1 MLVKGDILQRSRLD
15 VLDDIYHLYDDFS
28 KGLAVA
34 CKRGCAL
41 CCTQNVTMTTLEG
54 YRILQYLIS
63 TGQRD
68 LLQVVHDITP
78 RKRFKPVLSTNDFAA
93 FCLRGEDPPEES
105 DNDSLGVTCK
115 FLLHDECL
123 IYGQRPFGCRCFF
136 SVRECAKEASAVV
149 DPFLITVNT
158 VFLQFIEHIDT
169 GGLFGNMN
177 DVLMFLEPGKQR
189 KHYETQMTSDNT
201 DDTIDIYDSLE
212 LARNRSIPALL
223 IPPKHR
229 ERLQPILKKL
239 RELAT

>member
-1 MLVKGDILQRSRLD
+1 MQKSRLD

-28 KGLAVA
+28 KGLTVA

-68 LLQVVHDITP
+68 LLQVVHDATA

-105 DNDSLGVTCK
+105 DNDSLGVACK
-115 FLLHDECL
+115 FLLRDECL

-158 VFLQFIEHIDT
+158 VFLQFIEHIDR

-201 DDTIDIYDSLE
+201 DDTSDIYDSPG
-212 LARNRSIPALL
+212 LAQNKPIPALL

-239 RELAT
+239 RKLAT

>member
-1 MLVKGDILQRSRLD
+1 MQKLRLD
-15 VLDDIYHLYDDFS
+15 VLNAIYCLYDDFS
-28 KGLAVA
+28 KGLTVA

-68 LLQVVHDITP
+68 LLKVIRDTTA
-78 RKRFKPVLSTNDFAA
+78 RKRFKPVLSTNEFAA
-93 FCLRGEDPPEES
+93 LCLRGEDPPEES
-105 DNDSLGVTCK
+105 DNDSLGVACK

-136 SVRECAKEASAVV
+136 SARQCAKEASAVV

-158 VFLQFIEHIDT
+158 VFLQFIEHIDQ

-177 DVLMFLEPGKQR
+177 DVLMFLEQH
-189 KHYETQMTSDNT
+189 KHYETQMASDNT
-201 DDTIDIYDSLE
+201 DDTIDIYDSPG
-212 LARNRSIPALL
+212 LAQNKSIPALL

-229 ERLQPILKKL
+229 ERLQPIFKKL
-239 RELAT
+239 TELVNT

>member
-1 MLVKGDILQRSRLD
+1 MQRSRLD

-201 DDTIDIYDSLE
+201 DGTIDIYDSLE